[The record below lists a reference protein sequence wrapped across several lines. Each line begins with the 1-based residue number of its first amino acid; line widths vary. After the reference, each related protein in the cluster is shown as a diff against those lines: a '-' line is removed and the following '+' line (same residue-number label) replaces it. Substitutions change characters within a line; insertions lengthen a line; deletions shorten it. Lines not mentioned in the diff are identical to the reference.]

1 MFSLSSESLRTRAWC
16 YIYRKVMINIDL
28 FADIFLTISHWKTH
42 LFVICILYPLPECP
56 FKPVHVVI
64 SSLTF
69 DEIQDSCA
77 NFLGIHIIL
86 EVLHS
91 PFVQR
96 MGLSN
101 CLIRYNC

>member
-1 MFSLSSESLRTRAWC
+1 ME
-16 YIYRKVMINIDL
+16 NN
-28 FADIFLTISHWKTH
+28 H

-69 DEIQDSCA
+69 DEIQDSYA

-96 MGLSN
+96 MGL
-101 CLIRYNC
+101 LIVWSYVIVKVLNFI